1 MANASAPL
9 RRIEWD
15 EVCPW
20 LSLFRALWLA
30 VHPAKLVL
38 AATGLVVMTAGWCL
52 LDTLFSQ
59 ADSPRQTPWPWEGVA
74 ATTDLGQGETSAPES
89 AEAAGDAAV
98 SPAATIQAGLHVL
111 RQIPVRLSQPFW
123 NIFQHGAS
131 VGAIGQ
137 ALLYGLWALVVWS
150 VFGGA
155 ISRIAAVQL
164 AQDRRYG
171 LVRSLRHALAKMR
184 STVSAPLLPL
194 LGVALLSIPLLVAGW
209 MAIPGF
215 GYVIVGVLWFLALVL
230 GVLMALLLAGV
241 ALGWPLMIAS
251 VAVESTDAFDAVSAA
266 YAFVYQRPFR
276 YLFYVVLALGIGTA
290 GVWAVTHL
298 AALTLYLGAWGASW
312 GATAGREQ
320 ELFRLASLTSSLSGQ
335 NSAGSHVLGFWI
347 AVARTLVA
355 GFAYS
360 FFFTALTGIYFLLRY
375 DTEGKPLD
383 AVALEEDLEETY
395 TLPSLP
401 MAPPE
406 APATGATGP
415 AAGATDTS
423 GGSAEPREDESS
435 ETD

>member
-9 RRIEWD
+9 RRIQWD

-20 LSLFRALWLA
+20 LSLFRTLWLA
-30 VHPAKLVL
+30 VHPAKLLL
-38 AATGLVVMTAGWCL
+38 AGSGLVVMTAGWCL
-52 LDTLFSQ
+52 LNAVFSEAGAPRGTL
-59 ADSPRQTPWPWEGVA
+59 WPWEPAVSA
-74 ATTDLGQGETSAPES
+74 A
-89 AEAAGDAAV
+89 AAGGEVTKQLPQAQPVLPEVADA
-98 SPAATIQAGLHVL
+98 PAAEVAGGLGVL
-111 RQIPVRLSQPFW
+111 MDIPVRLSRPFW
-123 NIFQHGAS
+123 KVFEQGAS

-137 ALLYGLWALVVWS
+137 ALLYGLWALLVWS
-150 VFGGA
+150 LFGGA

-171 LVRSLRHALAKMR
+171 LLRSVRHGASKLR

-194 LGVALLSIPLLVAGW
+194 LGVVFLSVPLLVAGW
-209 MAIPGF
+209 IAIPGF

-276 YLFYVVLALGIGTA
+276 YLFYVVVALLIGAA
-290 GVWAVTHL
+290 GVWAVTQL

-312 GATAGREQ
+312 GATADREK
-320 ELFRLASLTSSLSGQ
+320 ELFDLANLTSALGGRP
-335 NSAGSHVLGFWI
+335 SAGSGVLAFWI

-360 FFFTALTGIYFLLRY
+360 FFFTAYTGIYFLLRY

-383 AVALEEDLEETY
+383 AVALEEDLEEAY
-395 TLPSLP
+395 TLPPLP
-401 MAPPE
+401 TVPPE
-406 APATGATGP
+406 ASP
-415 AAGATDTS
+415 AAAATPGT
-423 GGSAEPREDESS
+423 AAPRDEESS